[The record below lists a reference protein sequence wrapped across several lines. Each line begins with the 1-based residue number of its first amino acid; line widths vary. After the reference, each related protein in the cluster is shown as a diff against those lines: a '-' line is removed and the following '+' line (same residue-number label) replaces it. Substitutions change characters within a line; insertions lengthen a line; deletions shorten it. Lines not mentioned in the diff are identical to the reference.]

1 MFRSLILAI
10 ALIAHPAAALDA
22 PPVDV
27 GQAEERPIVRTV
39 NVSGTVTS
47 PNAAMLSPSVGG
59 LVQRLNVDAGDRV
72 EAGAV
77 LVVLDAELQTLE
89 LRRREAEL
97 RQSEAALAD
106 SRRRLDEAERVRSA
120 NAISESEIETRRA
133 TADRDAA
140 ALAAAQAA
148 VQQQRSVVNRLSV
161 RAPFAGVIG
170 QRIAAVGEWVNP
182 GDGLVELIETNNLR
196 FDFRVPQE
204 YYDEIT
210 LQTAVNL
217 TSDAAPGF
225 RADGR
230 IIAVVPVK
238 DPGSRTFLVRVQADS
253 ANHRAVTP
261 GMSVRGVLQV
271 DAKRSGI
278 VVSRDAL
285 LRYPDGRHVV
295 WIVDGT
301 AEIPVVR
308 ERLVETGLMFNGVV
322 EILRGI
328 QAGDIVVTR
337 GNETLQEGQQVSINL
352 RAGG

>member
-1 MFRSLILAI
+1 MNRYLIIAVSLFAT
-10 ALIAHPAAALDA
+10 AVSALDA

-27 GQAEERPIVRTV
+27 RQAEERPIVRTV

-47 PNAAMLSPSVGG
+47 PNAALLSPSVGG

-72 EAGAV
+72 EAGDV
-77 LVVLDAELQTLE
+77 LVVLDSELQTLE

-97 RQSEAALAD
+97 RQIEAALAD

-161 RAPFAGVIG
+161 KAPFAGVIS
-170 QRIAAVGEWVNP
+170 QRLAAIGEWVNP
-182 GDGLVELIETNNLR
+182 GDALVELIETDNLR

-204 YYDEIT
+204 YYEDIS
-210 LQTAVNL
+210 LQTAVDL
-217 TSDAAPGF
+217 ASDAAPGF

-230 IIAVVPVK
+230 IVAVVPVK
-238 DPGSRTFLVRVQADS
+238 DAGSRTFLVRVE
-253 ANHRAVTP
+253 ANGGNHPAVTP
-261 GMSVRGVLQV
+261 GMSARGMLKV
-271 DAKRSGI
+271 DAKRTGV

-295 WIVDGT
+295 WIVDGSQ
-301 AEIPVVR
+301 EIPVVR
-308 ERLVETGLMFNGVV
+308 ERSVETGLMFDGLV
-322 EILRGI
+322 EIRTGI
-328 QAGDIVVTR
+328 RAGDLVVTR
-337 GNETLQEGQQVSINL
+337 GNETLQEGQQVSIQ
-352 RAGG
+352 

>member
-1 MFRSLILAI
+1 MLRSLILA
-10 ALIAHPAAALDA
+10 AALVASSALAVDA

-27 GQAEERPIVRTV
+27 AQAKEQPIVRAV

-72 EAGAV
+72 EAGDV
-77 LVVLDAELQTLE
+77 LVVLDAELQRLE

-97 RQSEAALAD
+97 RQNEAALAD

-133 TADRDAA
+133 TAERDAA
-140 ALAAAQAA
+140 AVSAAQAA

-161 RAPFAGVIG
+161 RAPFAGVIS

-182 GDGLVELIETNNLR
+182 GSGLVELIETDDLR

-204 YYDEIT
+204 YYGEIT
-210 LQTAVNL
+210 LDTAVNL
-217 TSDAAPGF
+217 ASDAAPGF
-225 RADGR
+225 GAEGR
-230 IIAVVPVK
+230 ILAVVPVK
-238 DPGSRTFLVRVQADS
+238 DPGSRTFLVRAQADGV
-253 ANHRAVTP
+253 NHAAVTP

-271 DAKRSGI
+271 DANRSGV

-295 WIVDGT
+295 WVVDRS

-308 ERLVETGLMFNGVV
+308 ERLVETGLMFNGLV

-328 QAGDIVVTR
+328 QAGDFVVTR